1 MMRLL
6 YDISIQGYRLL
17 ILIASLWNRKARAWI
32 EGRRGW
38 RDKLATRLAKA
49 GGDRLWMHCASVGE
63 FEQGRPVLE
72 AIRSARP
79 DMTIVLTFFSPSGY
93 ELRKDYPGADIV
105 AYMPL
110 DTPGNAEDFVSIVRP
125 HLAIFIKYE
134 HWYHHLEVLE
144 KRGIPSV
151 LVSAIFRSGQPFF
164 KPWGGFWRRMLKRYA
179 LIFVQDQGSRSL
191 LSGIGLEDRVSIA
204 GDTRFDRVC
213 SVAASSGEI
222 KELTFLKDSGPVMV
236 AGSTWPED
244 ERLLSAYISRRPG
257 LRSIIA
263 PHEISENRLSA
274 ITEAFPKVL
283 RWSELLLAG
292 PERKEDWQTLLI
304 DNIGLLS
311 RLYRYGTVAYVGG
324 GFHRAGIHNILEA
337 AVYGIPV
344 VFGPV
349 HRKAREAAALK
360 RLGGAF
366 VVSGA
371 SDLERIL
378 DKLLADAGALAAAG
392 RASVDYVRAEAGAT
406 TAVMEGIQGY
416 LRSTS

>member
-38 RDKLATRLAKA
+38 RNKLATRLAKA

-110 DTPGNAEDFVSIVRP
+110 DTPGNAEDFVSILRP

-151 LVSAIFRSGQPFF
+151 LVSAIFRPGQPFF
-164 KPWGGFWRRMLKRYA
+164 KPWGGFWRRMLKRHA
-179 LIFVQDQGSRSL
+179 LIFVQDQGSGSL
-191 LSGIGLEDRVSIA
+191 LSGIGLEERVSIA

-213 SVAASSGEI
+213 SVAAGSGEI
-222 KELTFLKDSGPVMV
+222 KELRFLKDSGPVIV

-244 ERLLSAYISRRPG
+244 ERLLKAYVSRRPD
-257 LRSIIA
+257 LRLIIA
-263 PHEISENRLSA
+263 PHEISATRLAA
-274 ITEAFPKVL
+274 ITEAFPKVR
-283 RWSELLLAG
+283 RWSELVANIQG
-292 PERKEDWQTLLI
+292 DEDWQTLLI

-337 AVYGIPV
+337 AIYGMPV
-344 VFGPV
+344 LFGPT
-349 HRKAREAAALK
+349 HHKAREAGELK
-360 RLGGAF
+360 QRGGAF

-371 SDLERIL
+371 SDLERTL
-378 DKLLADAGALAAAG
+378 NKLLADAGALAAAG
-392 RASVDYVRAEAGAT
+392 RASGDYVRAEAGAT